1 MPPPAVLPPR
11 VPPPRMPPPG
21 MMMPGLSPPVVPP
34 VRLPPHRLPPP
45 VVYPP
50 GYPPTIATST
60 PPARGAYPQPHS
72 TYNPMTPPYQ
82 PPPVRS
88 YLPTPG
94 ARPNHPLQQQPIPQR
109 PGKLHPWNQVAV
121 TTVATVPQQ
130 QALAVQQAEEG
141 DLGKI
146 AATRFEIV
154 LNQIDNAKARV
165 RHEKQQLQQFQRVV
179 EQEQNSAEP
188 NALTEEGMKVPEY
201 DEKPPGDDDQGTLG
215 TQCRAENNGWMLA
228 GQDDRS
234 N

>member
-1 MPPPAVLPPR
+1 M
-11 VPPPRMPPPG
+11 
-21 MMMPGLSPPVVPP
+21 
-34 VRLPPHRLPPP
+34 
-45 VVYPP
+45 
-50 GYPPTIATST
+50 
-60 PPARGAYPQPHS
+60 
-72 TYNPMTPPYQ
+72 
-82 PPPVRS
+82 
-88 YLPTPG
+88 
-94 ARPNHPLQQQPIPQR
+94 
-109 PGKLHPWNQVAV
+109 AV

-201 DEKPPGDDDQGTLG
+201 DEKPPGDDDQGNLG
-215 TQCRAENNGWMLA
+215 TQCVPF
-228 GQDDRS
+228 DFS
-234 N
+234 NRIPFFKFHWKEYL